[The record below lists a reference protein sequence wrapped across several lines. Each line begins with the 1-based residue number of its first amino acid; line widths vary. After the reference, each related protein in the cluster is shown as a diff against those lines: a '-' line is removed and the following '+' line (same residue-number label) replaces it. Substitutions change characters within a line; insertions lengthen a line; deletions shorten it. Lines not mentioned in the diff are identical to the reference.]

1 MRLSDRFKSFRMQKH
16 ATTGNIADKVKDLEA
31 KTSARFNA
39 QARPASLDA
48 LSERTGTLVAD
59 ALISPA
65 DAVESIEP
73 TDTAFT
79 GVAMGGEGW
88 TFGGTI
94 YNFVAVAAG
103 VLQAGFN
110 YLGKFIAGAGRILL
124 DASGIFITTSET
136 ADDALSAIKWIDA
149 DHSNVLGASIN
160 VRRASGSD
168 ASNYAN
174 TLFLK
179 SFSSGT
185 KVNDGLIHLEAG
197 ADAAIYLG
205 TNFIKTDGPLTINDL
220 GADVDTIIKG
230 DTITIATFD
239 AGTGVQ
245 TNELGMVINNSS
257 ADSDTQIKGDTD
269 ANLIRTDASTDRVGI
284 GTATPA
290 TKLDVNGTITATG
303 LTVNTGESTLFGAF
317 NHVRKASSQSKQ
329 SDTTLATDSALT
341 VTLTASKTYAVRG
354 RVWFDTPAAADFKYR
369 IAFAGTTLYC
379 KHTFYPAGSSTGT
392 TAIAATSPADG
403 VVLGTGTTAG
413 FVEFD
418 ALCVVDGSNRAF
430 NFQWAQN
437 TSTASNTTVLAGL
450 YLEYLLMV

>member
-110 YLGKFIAGAGRILL
+110 YLGKFIAGAGAVTL
-124 DASGIFITTSET
+124 DANGQTFEVGTSGSNK
-136 ADDALSAIKWIDA
+136 IKWKQGAYNFTAAEIQVD
-149 DHSNVLGASIN
+149 VGAS
-160 VRRASGSD
+160 APGSFTPNLYITAFRQSD
-168 ASNYAN
+168 SAQFTFLVDTSNGKA
-174 TLFLK
+174 
-179 SFSSGT
+179 
-185 KVNDGLIHLEAG
+185 
-197 ADAAIYLG
+197 
-205 TNFIKTDGPLTINDL
+205 TINSNSIDM
-220 GADVDTIIKG
+220 DTVINGNG
-230 DTITIATFD
+230 DTIVTFD
-239 AGTGVQ
+239 AGLNAAQFKYGILV
-245 TNELGMVINNSS
+245 NSS
-257 ADSDTQIKGDTD
+257 SANSDTIIQGDTD
-269 ANLIRTDASTDRVGI
+269 ANLFRVDASADSIGI
-284 GTATPA
+284 GTSTPA
-290 TKLDVNGTITATG
+290 AKLDVNGTFNVSG
-303 LTVNTGESTLFGAF
+303 VSTQFGAF
-317 NHVRKASSQSKQ
+317 NHVRKGTSQNKQ
-329 SDTTLATDSALT
+329 SDTTLATDSDLT

-354 RVWFDTPAAADFKYR
+354 RVWFDTPAAADFKYS

-379 KHTFYPAGSSTGT
+379 KHTYYPAGSATGT
-392 TAIAATSPADG
+392 TAIAATSPASAT
-403 VVLGTGTTAG
+403 VLGTGTTAG
-413 FVEFD
+413 LVEFD
-418 ALCVVDGSNRAF
+418 AIAVVDGSNRAF

-437 TSTASNTTVLAGL
+437 TSTASNTTVRAGS
-450 YLEYLLMV
+450 YIEYMQMA